1 MQGPHSP
8 VALQWHRVQGSH
20 PDWRGQARGQR
31 STRYHFTLKR
41 EETEVG
47 NYRLRDLG
55 SPAHCKQLSPLA
67 QRRQERPHSVCP
79 QCLLGHGGMGKLQH
93 QLSLGTLPDLPASP
107 CVKPLAVHCWGGA
120 GGMTRMSSIQGSK
133 AVLHQKYTFLSLFST
148 EFGVDWVHGVCDM
161 VVLG

>member
-8 VALQWHRVQGSH
+8 VALQWHRVRGSH

-55 SPAHCKQLSPLA
+55 SPSTLQAAQPLGSKKAGEATQCVSPVSAGPRRNGKAPAPAQPWHPPRSSSFSLCKTA
-67 QRRQERPHSVCP
+67 C
-79 QCLLGHGGMGKLQH
+79 CTLLGRSWGDDPHEFNTRQ
-93 QLSLGTLPDLPASP
+93 QSCASP
-107 CVKPLAVHCWGGA
+107 KIHLSFPFFYGIWG
-120 GGMTRMSSIQGSK
+120 
-133 AVLHQKYTFLSLFST
+133 
-148 EFGVDWVHGVCDM
+148 
-161 VVLG
+161 